1 MVLEAQEHTRCWG
14 TLGTVRVHKDTPDD
28 FFLRALEVLRFG
40 GGVPQLLNDEVT
52 VPSMM
57 SIGCELADARNYVP
71 HGCNELAPDGNFA
84 PSSWPRSYTGHFNLL
99 KCVELA
105 LHNGVNP
112 LSGEPVGPVTGDP
125 ANFESFDQLMD
136 AVGKQIEYYTHQ
148 VGVIANIYDQ
158 VHAEHYPIPFTGV
171 MNNVIGK
178 DLNAGGAHYNWTGNY
193 VAAQAN
199 AGDSLTAIKKLV
211 FDDKEVTLSELVEAL
226 DANWDGYAGF
236 RRKCVEAPK
245 FGNDDEYADSVLR
258 RVVFQYYD
266 GMERNLCAR
275 GGRRFR
281 PGCVTVTAYIPL
293 GLMTAASADG
303 RKSGEK
309 VSDSVA
315 PASGCDVNG
324 PTQAMKSVTKMEHVR
339 MPNGVIYNMKF
350 HPGLIEDE
358 RGLHRWMDLIRTYF
372 ILGGMQVQVNVVSR
386 ETLLDAQQYP
396 EKHQDL
402 VVRVAGYSARF
413 VDLGKSVQDSII
425 DRTEYNV

>member
-1 MVLEAQEHTRCWG
+1 
-14 TLGTVRVHKDTPDD
+14 
-28 FFLRALEVLRFG
+28 
-40 GGVPQLLNDEVT
+40 
-52 VPSMM
+52 
-57 SIGCELADARNYVP
+57 
-71 HGCNELAPDGNFA
+71 
-84 PSSWPRSYTGHFNLL
+84 
-99 KCVELA
+99 VELA

-112 LSGEPVGPVTGDP
+112 LNGEQVGPTTGDP
-125 ANFESFDQLMD
+125 ANFRSFDQFMD
-136 AVGKQIEYYTHQ
+136 AVGEQIEYFTHQ
-148 VGVIANIYDQ
+148 IGVIANIYDQ

-211 FDDKEVTLSELVEAL
+211 FDEKEVTMSELIEAL
-226 DANWDGYAGF
+226 DANWDGYAEF
-236 RRKCVEAPK
+236 RQKCIEAPK
-245 FGNDDEYADSVLR
+245 FGNNDEYADSILKQI
-258 RVVFQYYD
+258 VFQYYD
-266 GMERNLCAR
+266 GMGKNLCAR

-281 PGCVTVTAYIPL
+281 PGCITVTAYIPL

-303 RKSGEK
+303 RKNGEK

-315 PASGCDVNG
+315 PASGCDING

-339 MPNGVIYNMKF
+339 MTDGVIYNMKF
-350 HPGLIEDE
+350 HPGLIKDE
-358 RGLHRWMDLIRTYF
+358 RGLHKWMDLIRTYF
-372 ILGGMQVQVNVVSR
+372 ILGGMQVQVNVVSKD
-386 ETLLDAQQYP
+386 TLLDAQEYP